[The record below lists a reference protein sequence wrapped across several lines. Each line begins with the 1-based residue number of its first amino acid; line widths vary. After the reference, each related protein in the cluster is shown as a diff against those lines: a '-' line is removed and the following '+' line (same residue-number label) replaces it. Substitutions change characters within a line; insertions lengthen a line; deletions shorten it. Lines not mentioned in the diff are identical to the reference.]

1 MKKEEIVALVKEHP
15 SNSIKFAVTDIDGI
29 LRGKLI
35 SKEKFLKSLEDNE
48 IGFCNVIFGWDVN
61 DSCYTNTEKS
71 GWHTGYP
78 DAKASFD
85 LSSIRKIP
93 WEEDKLFLLGDFENS
108 NELGSNCPRNLLK
121 RITKEANGLGFLPKF
136 SNEFEWFNFDES
148 PQSISDKNYENPT
161 PISPGMFGYS
171 ILRTS
176 QFSDYINDLFD
187 LLHEFEIPIEGLHTE
202 TGFGVYEA
210 CIKFGD
216 ILNAADQAVL
226 FKNSVKE
233 IAFKHEIMP
242 SFMAKWNK
250 DLPGCSAH
258 IHQSLWDL
266 KKEKNLFF
274 DPDRP
279 NNISEILESYL
290 AGQLYCL
297 PYILPLYAPTVNSYK
312 RFVTGSWAPTSQ
324 SWGIENRTTALRVI
338 NHDKGSMRLENRV
351 PGADTNAYL
360 IMAASLASGIYGIKQ
375 NLKLDLDATTGN
387 EYENQKSK
395 LLPTNL
401 HIATKA
407 MKESDIA
414 QKLFGQEFTDH
425 FIRTRE
431 WEWRQYDPQI
441 SNWELKRYFEII

>member
-1 MKKEEIVALVKEHP
+1 LKKEEIVALVKEHP

-35 SKEKFLKSLEDNE
+35 SKEKFLKSLESNE
-48 IGFCNVIFGWDVN
+48 IGFCNVIFGWDAN
-61 DSCYTNTEKS
+61 DSCYANAEKS

-93 WEEDKLFLLGDFENS
+93 WEEEKLFLLGDFENS
-108 NELGSNCPRNLLK
+108 NELGSICPRNILK
-121 RITKEANGLGFLPKF
+121 RIAKEANELGFLPKF

-148 PQSISDKNYENPT
+148 PQSISDKNYENPI

-210 CIKFGD
+210 CIKYGD

-233 IAFKHEIMP
+233 IAFRHEIMP

-258 IHQSLWDL
+258 IHQSLWNLSD
-266 KKEKNLFF
+266 EKNLFF

-279 NNISEILESYL
+279 DNISEILESYL

-312 RFVTGSWAPTSQ
+312 RFVSGSWAPTSQ

-338 NHDKGSMRLENRV
+338 NHDIKSMRLENRV

-360 IMAASLASGIYGIKQ
+360 IMAASLASGIYGIKR
-375 NLKLDLDATTGN
+375 NLKLNLDATNGN

-414 QKLFGQEFTDH
+414 EKLFGQEFTDH